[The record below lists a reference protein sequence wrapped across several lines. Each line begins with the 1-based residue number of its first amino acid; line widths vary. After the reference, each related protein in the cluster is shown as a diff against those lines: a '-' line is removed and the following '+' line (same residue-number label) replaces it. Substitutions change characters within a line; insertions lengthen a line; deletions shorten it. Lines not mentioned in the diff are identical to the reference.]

1 MGMFD
6 TIRVPCPKCG
16 EKADFQTKGGECI
29 LGYYEMDE
37 APADAMSDVNRH
49 SPHKCEKCN
58 TWFEVALDVEWIIKR
73 KEVVAVDPPCWCHR
87 TAVGGPKCPLHQT
100 KG

>member
-16 EKADFQTKGGECI
+16 EKADFQTKGGECD
-29 LGYYEMDE
+29 LATYELAD

-49 SPHKCEKCN
+49 APQRCEKCA
-58 TWFEVALDVEWIIKR
+58 TWFEVSFKLKM
-73 KEVVAVDPPCWCHR
+73 EVSDRRVVIVDAP
-87 TAVGGPKCPLHQT
+87 TA
-100 KG
+100 